1 MKRRVVI
8 TGLGVIAPNGIGKDA
23 FWSALK
29 SGRSGIRRITRF
41 DPCPFPTQFAG
52 EVDFDPSLY
61 ISHKQMKRMDRTSF
75 LAVSA
80 AKMAVEDAKLDI
92 KNEDPDR
99 IGVTIGTA
107 MAGHGK
113 ILEQHKVFIEKGP
126 MRIDTF
132 TAIASFP
139 DAPSSQISIE
149 LGINGPSFSMATACS
164 SASDA
169 IGYAFNAIRNKALD
183 IVIMG
188 GADAPIFAPILGS
201 FCVLRALSKR
211 NDNPEQA
218 SRPFD
223 KTRDGF
229 VLGEGAG
236 ILILE
241 DMEHAVRRNAHI
253 YGEILGFGMTCD
265 AYHMTKPEPS
275 GKQAIR
281 ALKLALDDAGIKPED
296 VGYINAHGT
305 STPLNDKNETDVIK
319 DVFSSYAYK
328 LPVSSIKSMI
338 GHLIGAAGS
347 VELIGG
353 LMALEKGIIPP
364 TINYEV
370 QDPDCDLNYVP
381 NKSVKKAVSIML
393 KNSFGF
399 GGKNSALVVGKF
411 TPLEKDVNIKRDSL
425 SGFGG

>member
-8 TGLGVIAPNGIGKDA
+8 TGLGIIAPNGVGKRA
-23 FWSALK
+23 FWDALK
-29 SGRSGIRRITRF
+29 KGASGIRNITRF
-41 DPCPFPTQFAG
+41 DASPFPTKFAG
-52 EVDFDPSLY
+52 EADFDTSQF
-61 ISHKQMKRMDRTSF
+61 ISHKNLKRMDRTSH

-80 AKMAVEDAKLDI
+80 AKMAVEDARLNI
-92 KNEDPDR
+92 KEEDPER
-99 IGVTIGTA
+99 IGVVIGTA
-107 MAGHGK
+107 MAGHGM
-113 ILEQHKVFIEKGP
+113 ILKEHDNFINKGP
-126 MRIDTF
+126 MKISTF

-149 LGINGPSFSMATACS
+149 LGVNGPSFSIATACS

-169 IGYAFNAIRNKALD
+169 MGYAFNAIRNNELD
-183 IVIMG
+183 IIVMG
-188 GADAPIFAPILGS
+188 GADSPIFSPILGA
-201 FCVLRALSKR
+201 FCMLRALSTR
-211 NDNPEQA
+211 NDEPAKA

-241 DMEHAVRRNAHI
+241 NLDHALKRDATI

-281 ALKLALDDAGIKPED
+281 ALRNALKDAGVRPEEVD
-296 VGYINAHGT
+296 YINAHGT
-305 STPLNDKNETDVIK
+305 STPLNDKNETYVIK
-319 DVFSSYAYK
+319 EVFGEYAYK
-328 LPVSSIKSMI
+328 MPISSMKSMI

-347 VELIGG
+347 VELIG
-353 LMALEKGIIPP
+353 ALVALNESVIPP
-364 TINYEV
+364 TINYEHP
-370 QDPDCDLNYVP
+370 DPDCDLDYVP
-381 NKSVKKAVSIML
+381 NKAYNREVNVIL

-399 GGKNSALVVGKF
+399 GGKNSALVVKKF
-411 TPLEKDVNIKRDSL
+411 KE
-425 SGFGG
+425 

>member
-8 TGLGVIAPNGIGKDA
+8 TGLGVIAPNGVGKRK
-23 FWSALK
+23 FWDALK
-29 SGRSGIRRITRF
+29 EGRSGIRRITRF
-41 DPCPFPTQFAG
+41 DPSPFPTQFAG
-52 EVDFDPSLY
+52 EVDFDPARF
-61 ISHKQMKRMDRTSF
+61 ISFKQMKRMDRTSH

-80 AKMAVEDAKLDI
+80 AKMAVEDARLKIQD
-92 KNEDPDR
+92 EDQDR

-107 MAGHGK
+107 MAGHGM
-113 ILEQHKVFIEKGP
+113 ILEQHDVFVQKGP
-126 MRIDTF
+126 MKIGTF

-149 LGINGPSFSMATACS
+149 LGIKGPSFSIATACS

-169 IGYAFNAIRNKALD
+169 IGYAFNAIRNRELD

-188 GADAPIFAPILGS
+188 GADSPLFPPTLGA

-211 NDNPEQA
+211 NDAPEKA

-241 DMEHAVRRNAHI
+241 DLEHALKRGAHI

-275 GKQAIR
+275 GSQAIR
-281 ALKLALDDAGIKPED
+281 ALRQALKDADVKPED
-296 VGYINAHGT
+296 IGYVNAHGT
-305 STPLNDKNETDVIK
+305 STPLNDKNETFVLK
-319 DVFSSYAYK
+319 EVFGPHAHK
-328 LPVSSIKSMI
+328 LAISSIKSMI

-347 VELIGG
+347 VELIG
-353 LMALEKGIIPP
+353 ALLSLEEGIIPP
-364 TINYEV
+364 TINYETP
-370 QDPDCDLNYVP
+370 DPECDLDYVP
-381 NKSVKKAVSIML
+381 NKARKIDTDFIL

-399 GGKNSALVVGKF
+399 GGKNSALVVK
-411 TPLEKDVNIKRDSL
+411 KYRR
-425 SGFGG
+425 

>member
-1 MKRRVVI
+1 M
-8 TGLGVIAPNGIGKDA
+8 
-23 FWSALK
+23 
-29 SGRSGIRRITRF
+29 
-41 DPCPFPTQFAG
+41 
-52 EVDFDPSLY
+52 
-61 ISHKQMKRMDRTSF
+61 MRMDRTSH

-80 AKMAVEDAKLDI
+80 AKMAVEDSCLNI
-92 KNEDPDR
+92 KDEDQDR

-107 MAGHGK
+107 MAGHGM
-113 ILEQHKVFIEKGP
+113 ILQQHDVFIKKGP
-126 MRIDTF
+126 MKIDTF

-149 LGINGPSFSMATACS
+149 LGIKGPSFSIATACS

-169 IGYAFNAIRNKALD
+169 IGYAFNAIRNEELD

-188 GADAPIFAPILGS
+188 GADSPVFPPILGA

-211 NDNPEQA
+211 NDAPEKA

-223 KTRDGF
+223 KERDGF

-241 DMEHAVRRNAHI
+241 DLEHALKRNAHI

-275 GKQAIR
+275 GSQAIR
-281 ALKLALDDAGIKPED
+281 ALKHALKDANVKPENI
-296 VGYINAHGT
+296 GYVNAHGT
-305 STPLNDKNETDVIK
+305 STPLNDKNETFVLK
-319 DVFSSYAYK
+319 EVFGAHAHK
-328 LPVSSIKSMI
+328 IPVSSIKSMI

-347 VELIGG
+347 VELIGA
-353 LMALEKGIIPP
+353 LMSLEEGIIPP
-364 TINYEV
+364 TINYETP
-370 QDPDCDLNYVP
+370 DPECDLDYVP
-381 NKSVKKAVSIML
+381 NKARKTDANIIL

-399 GGKNSALVVGKF
+399 GGKNSALVVGKY
-411 TPLEKDVNIKRDSL
+411 RR
-425 SGFGG
+425 